1 MGLCI
6 EHVSMTVYVWLAIN
20 DFVIGL
26 FCLGVFVVPLVI
38 LMRVEEGSITVR
50 DTSFRDLT
58 IKIVFWTVIAI
69 ASTMATTG
77 IMFVFSHSMDA
88 LIRIDSVINSVCV
101 VMTYQTSNILHRCD
115 GRRAEVIEV
124 QLQSVVVANGQNE
137 TKKEREVAGGQ
148 IEEEEKE
155 EEEK

>member
-1 MGLCI
+1 
-6 EHVSMTVYVWLAIN
+6 MTIYVWLAIN
-20 DFVIGL
+20 DFVI
-26 FCLGVFVVPLVI
+26 VVPLVKLI
-38 LMRVEEGSITVR
+38 RVEANCVLVK
-50 DTSFRDLT
+50 DTAFRDLT

-88 LIRIDSVINSVCV
+88 LIRMDSVIISVCV

-137 TKKEREVAGGQ
+137 QVTKSHTEPWTETSTETKKERAVAGGQ
-148 IEEEEKE
+148 VEEEEKDE
-155 EEEK
+155 EEE